1 MVEKNDFLE
10 KKLLFIFGSSL
21 SWPFFMR
28 IFFGQIFIV
37 FCVVFSR
44 CFFFAGADGLT
55 KNIDEVASVDDVR
68 RSIEIGR
75 ATRIFSVTIQGEL
88 LLRGL

>member
-1 MVEKNDFLE
+1 M
-10 KKLLFIFGSSL
+10 
-21 SWPFFMR
+21 WY
-28 IFFGQIFIV
+28 
-37 FCVVFSR
+37 FSDV
-44 CFFFAGADGLT
+44 FFFAGADGLT

-75 ATRIFSVTIQGEL
+75 ATRISSVTIQGEL

>member
-1 MVEKNDFLE
+1 MCAQNKLGRSHGRFSCESFLV
-10 KKLLFIFGSSL
+10 KFSS
-21 SWPFFMR
+21 FF
-28 IFFGQIFIV
+28 V
-37 FCVVFSR
+37 WYFSDV
-44 CFFFAGADGLT
+44 FFAGADGLT

>member
-1 MVEKNDFLE
+1 MAVLVRQF
-10 KKLLFIFGSSL
+10 

-37 FCVVFSR
+37 FCVVFFR

>member
-1 MVEKNDFLE
+1 M
-10 KKLLFIFGSSL
+10 
-21 SWPFFMR
+21 
-28 IFFGQIFIV
+28 
-37 FCVVFSR
+37 
-44 CFFFAGADGLT
+44 FFFAGADGLT